1 MSFIFAG
8 LARRDIELAT
18 GPEIGL
24 DLKDKYQFKVGRK
37 KREIFLCIE
46 GNNRAEEFVLFSRNE
61 NFCEYTQKVFVLEN
75 VINFVPRIFF

>member
-8 LARRDIELAT
+8 LARRDIESAT

-46 GNNRAEEFVLFSRNE
+46 GNNRAEEFVLF
-61 NFCEYTQKVFVLEN
+61 
-75 VINFVPRIFF
+75 